1 MSRRYLLAAALIL
14 ALCAVAHAQQ
24 QRPLILVAN
33 DDGIGSEGLLPL
45 AEEMAKLGEVIVIAP
60 KSNRSGVGHGIT
72 YRDPVAYGSS
82 DAFGSLEAWWV
93 DALPA
98 SCVRW
103 ALATRTG
110 GRLPDL
116 VVSGI
121 NDGSNM
127 GVAIYY
133 SGTVGAAREGALAG
147 CSAIAFSMNRGAE
160 VDYRGAA
167 ERGREIASAVL
178 ALGERRVLLNVNFPA
193 GKIGPETVSEITTLT
208 AMRWRDEYHD
218 RANPRGGRYFWI
230 TYSPDREPEAGS
242 DAAAVIAGRI
252 SITPILIMATDAKAA
267 EELSGA
273 LR

>member
-1 MSRRYLLAAALIL
+1 MKRRYLLAVVMMVAFCAA
-14 ALCAVAHAQQ
+14 AHGQE

-33 DDGIGSEGLLPL
+33 DDGIGSVGLLPL
-45 AEEMAKLGEVIVIAP
+45 AEEMAKLGEVIVVAP

-82 DAFGSLEAWWV
+82 DDFGTLEAWWV

-103 ALATRTG
+103 GLATRTG

-127 GVAIYY
+127 GEAIYY

-147 CSAIAFSMNRGAE
+147 CSAIAFSINRGPE
-160 VDYRGAA
+160 VDYSGAA
-167 ERGREIASAVL
+167 ARAREIAAAVL

-193 GKIGPETVSEITTLT
+193 GKIGPETAMEFTTLT
-208 AMRWRDEYHD
+208 AVRWRDEYHD
-218 RANPRGGRYFWI
+218 RANPRGGHYYWI
-230 TYSPDREPEAGS
+230 TNSPGGAPEAGS
-242 DAAAVIAGRI
+242 DTAAVIAGKI
-252 SITPILIMATDAKAA
+252 SITPLLIMATDAEAA